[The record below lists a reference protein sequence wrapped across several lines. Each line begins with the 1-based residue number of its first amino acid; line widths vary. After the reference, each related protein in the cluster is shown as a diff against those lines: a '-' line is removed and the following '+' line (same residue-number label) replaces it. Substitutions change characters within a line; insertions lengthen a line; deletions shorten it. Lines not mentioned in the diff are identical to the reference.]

1 MSKKIIEIATIE
13 LLPEKTE
20 QDLLR
25 ASEKFQ
31 HNFVNGL
38 KGFISRE
45 LVHVKDNE
53 YADIIHWESI
63 EDAKA
68 VLTQEMSSD
77 ACMDFFSLMEMDE
90 ENPESG
96 VSHFKSLAVYKN
108 KYNQ

>member
-1 MSKKIIEIATIE
+1 MMSGKIIEMATIK
-13 LLPEKTE
+13 LLPGKTE

-25 ASEKFQ
+25 ASEQFQ
-31 HNFVNGL
+31 QNFVNGL

-53 YADIIHWESI
+53 YADIIHWKNI

-77 ACMDFFSLMEMDE
+77 ACMEFFSLMEMDE
-90 ENPESG
+90 ENPEAG
-96 VSHFKSLAVYKN
+96 VTHFKSLAVYT
-108 KYNQ
+108 

>member
-1 MSKKIIEIATIE
+1 MSGKIIEMATIK
-13 LLPEKTE
+13 LLPGKTE

-31 HNFVNGL
+31 QNFVNGL

-45 LVHVKDNE
+45 LVHVNDNE
-53 YADIIHWESI
+53 YADIVHWQSM

-77 ACMDFFSLMEMDE
+77 ACMEFFSLMEMDE
-90 ENPESG
+90 KNPEAG
-96 VSHFKSLAVYKN
+96 VAHFKSLAVYTHID
-108 KYNQ
+108 

>member
-1 MSKKIIEIATIE
+1 MSEKIIEIATIN
-13 LLPEKTE
+13 LLPGKTE

-25 ASEKFQ
+25 ASDKFQ
-31 HNFVNGL
+31 QNFVNNL

-53 YADIIHWESI
+53 YADIVHWESM

-77 ACMDFFSLMEMDE
+77 ACMEFFSLMEMDE
-90 ENPESG
+90 TNPEAG
-96 VSHFKSLAVYKN
+96 VSHFKSLALYKA
-108 KYNQ
+108 KHS

>member
-1 MSKKIIEIATIE
+1 MSEKIVEIATIK
-13 LLPEKTE
+13 LLPGKTE

-31 HNFVNGL
+31 RDFVSGL

-53 YADIIHWESI
+53 YADIVRWESI

-68 VLTQEMSSD
+68 VLNQEMSSD
-77 ACMDFFSLMEMDE
+77 ACMEFFSLMEMDE
-90 ENPESG
+90 TNLEAG
-96 VSHFKSLAVYKN
+96 VSRFKSLALYER
-108 KYNQ
+108 QA

>member
-1 MSKKIIEIATIE
+1 MRGKIIEMATIK
-13 LLPEKTE
+13 LLPGKTE

-31 HNFVNGL
+31 QDFVNGL

-53 YADIIHWESI
+53 YADIVHWESM

-68 VLTQEMSSD
+68 VLTQEMSSA
-77 ACMDFFSLMEMDE
+77 ACLEFFSLMEMDE
-90 ENPESG
+90 TNPEAG
-96 VSHFKSLAVYKN
+96 VSRFKSLALHGAKHS
-108 KYNQ
+108 

>member
-1 MSKKIIEIATIE
+1 MSEKVIEMATIK
-13 LLPEKTE
+13 LLPGKTE
-20 QDLLR
+20 QDLLQ

-31 HNFVNGL
+31 QDFVNGL

-53 YADIIHWESI
+53 YADIVHWQSM

-77 ACMDFFSLMEMDE
+77 ACMGFFSLMEMDK
-90 ENPESG
+90 ENPEAG
-96 VSHFKSLAVYKN
+96 VTHFKSLALYEAGHS
-108 KYNQ
+108 

>member
-1 MSKKIIEIATIE
+1 MGGKIIEMATIK
-13 LLPEKTE
+13 LLPGKTE

-31 HNFVNGL
+31 QDFVNNL

-53 YADIIHWESI
+53 YADIIHWQSM

-77 ACMDFFSLMEMDE
+77 ACMAFFSLMEMDE
-90 ENPESG
+90 TNPEAG
-96 VSHFKSLAVYKN
+96 VRHFKSLAVYEAKHS
-108 KYNQ
+108 

>member
-1 MSKKIIEIATIE
+1 MGGTIIEMAAIK
-13 LLPEKTE
+13 LLPGKTE

-31 HNFVNGL
+31 QNFVNGL
-38 KGFISRE
+38 NGFIRRE

-53 YADIIHWESI
+53 YADIVHWQSM

-77 ACMDFFSLMEMDE
+77 ACMEFFSLMEMDE
-90 ENPESG
+90 ENPEAG
-96 VSHFKSLAVYKN
+96 VSHFRSLAVYGDKHN
-108 KYNQ
+108 